1 LKEKIKNLENYLFEK
16 DREAFYRL
24 KRFKLK

>member
-1 LKEKIKNLENYLFEK
+1 LKERIKNIENYLFERE
-16 DREAFYRL
+16 REAFYRL